1 MSGHAGPVAVF
12 CGALGPLLRPVR
24 KDRSWQSP
32 NSWLVEEFGHG
43 HHRLDHSPEFAEER
57 CVMPIAGGVALLTI
71 GAILTFAVTGSV
83 RGIDLHAVGTILM
96 AAGAA
101 LLLLPLVMRGMSP
114 PKRWSAR
121 SRQDAIDEADD
132 RRRNPAAP
140 PPHDSSPDAD
150 GATRQSRAR
159 PRRSRR

>member
-1 MSGHAGPVAVF
+1 MPARWPYLLWRI
-12 CGALGPLLRPVR
+12 GAAASTGSE
-24 KDRSWQSP
+24 DRSWQSP
-32 NSWLVEEFGHG
+32 NSWLVEESGHE
-43 HHRLDHSPEFAEER
+43 HHHCLDHSPEFAEER

-71 GAILTFAVTGSV
+71 GAILTFAVTGSI
-83 RGIDLHAVGTILM
+83 RSIDLHAVGTILM

-101 LLLLPLVMRGMSP
+101 VLLLPLVMRGMSP

-132 RRRNPAAP
+132 RRRNSAAP
-140 PPHDSSPDAD
+140 HHDSPPYTD
-150 GATRQSRAR
+150 GPTRQDRAR

>member
-1 MSGHAGPVAVF
+1 MPARWPY
-12 CGALGPLLRPVR
+12 LLRR
-24 KDRSWQSP
+24 IGAAASTGSEDRFWQSP

-43 HHRLDHSPEFAEER
+43 HHRLDHSLELVEER

-71 GAILTFAVTGSV
+71 GAILTFAVTGSI

-121 SRQDAIDEADD
+121 SRQDAIKEADNG
-132 RRRNPAAP
+132 RRNSAAP
-140 PPHDSSPDAD
+140 PHRDSPPDAD
-150 GATRQSRAR
+150 GAARQDRGR
-159 PRRSRR
+159 LRRSRR